1 MEGKRQRMSFA
12 AVELLRGLALAPASE
27 AIGLLDH
34 AGNGAPKPA
43 PGAVAAGRRS
53 RLGAR
58 IFAQRLD
65 VCQQAMVLTGTRGW
79 VVLPLRSGAHHDKL
93 KTKNPPFSGYGTVTA
108 HYAALFWAA
117 VHRGLT
123 ARPAT
128 RVREEVAGFQK
139 TLPDGHPMRYS
150 ELPGIMDSPLGFG
163 ICIITGPNS
172 GLCVLDADTSPP
184 EARGLDRFRLLCE
197 RLWPGAH
204 QDQDGLPLPLPP
216 PGVLAATSQGGGM
229 HLYMEWSPRM
239 GGEGLRQ
246 DTNLRLFQED
256 LPLQLIQSRDG
267 REIARS
273 CIDYRTGRQDELGRQ
288 VASGVIVCPP
298 TIGHK
303 GGQYRWLAGCSPFD
317 QAQAQPVAVSDALFR
332 YLHMSSTGHH
342 RKDLGGEGELLLKWV
357 TGGNC
362 RQRMTLAEFAAAV
375 DEGQAAGLPLS
386 FDEVLL
392 PDVAA
397 AHGLPLMI
405 DFDGK
410 IPEGEPDLPDDA
422 PAEVAEA
429 LAGVLHRLLP
439 GLRSVEV
446 VTRSGPRKLSLHVRP
461 YGLRV
466 LPREL
471 PLWVE
476 ALREELRAHAEVRG
490 WGLADAVDYGW
501 FHADNADREW
511 TLTTPFCAK
520 RNLKKPSRGLTR
532 LVGARTATEAL
543 LAGVLHRCLLA
554 PGPDERTV
562 EFPQTALERI
572 ARLKA
577 APPRPRACGAL
588 TPAVIDECVERVDA
602 GEHGSNNAWFRLLC
616 SLHAAGGTFEQ
627 AQRLTARC
635 VEAGHPGR
643 ASQLCSTWR
652 AITQPK
658 KTLVRRLGPAHL
670 LWCAGM
676 RQQDAPNQPQPQPQP
691 TLVDEW
697 YDLGAG
703 VEQDDVP
710 GFFQTV
716 LPVPG
721 TRLCARSACGNGKT
735 VSMGQTAL
743 AALLVSLN
751 LMRWA
756 RSTPAT
762 VHLNAERYRLP
773 RILFVTPRRSLAG
786 CLPGELLE
794 SAPSPAVCAYVTEV
808 IRSEAR
814 RKKKPVP
821 PVHLC
826 PMAEACRELGLQWQ
840 LYFGKKPRE
849 LAAGDHRLLVV
860 QVESLSKLRAT
871 SGSVWGDSAP
881 GPLLLLLDELE
892 SVLAQLLA
900 PTVKEEYLAATLAT
914 FEALVRN
921 ADVLVATDGYL
932 SVRGVSCLRG
942 ILTPA
947 RPLRVLHHTHVKPRG
962 KCTLIT
968 GPAFAH
974 IDLDKVPDEV
984 FRDLCDGMTY
994 DEVLGVAPSGER
1006 WALLQRVIRHA
1017 RAQEQAAR
1025 REEQHRRKEEGK
1037 APLAR
1042 KLEDAW
1048 FPLYVAEHTLAH
1060 GRRPYMPSGS
1070 RRIAVEFQR
1079 LVPEARVTVGGASP
1093 DELITKASVFGDPD
1107 GPVPDLPPAVALTPS
1122 VTVGV
1127 NWPFPPDDPRAMD
1140 RTIAYAKCHGS
1151 CGARDQVQQVMRAR
1165 WTRELTL
1172 EVHFARPP
1180 KTDPATATA
1189 TLPSLDGLRQSIQ
1202 ERGDA
1207 LVTIVQQRAGAVRPL
1222 LDKHAWVAD
1231 LVLWCAVE
1239 RRIDAAL
1246 FPQHYLHML
1255 AMCGWEVPAE
1265 GSKPMPVGDAFRY
1278 KDGTREPDVRDERE
1292 LRAPPDVE
1300 GLMLA
1305 DQPFAVAKL
1314 VDEFALLVS
1323 EMRRSAETID
1333 LYARLA
1339 ANCPPRDA
1347 VVRVATLR
1355 RWLDTSDGLRRQ
1367 AAQAAISGFEGSG
1380 GVQSAAGS
1388 VRRRAKEE
1396 VLFDLLQACGV
1407 ARSPSPQAVDRARV
1421 AQVLASDSGRAALKE
1436 LGIRAEKFTEEAAP
1450 RSLLKLLRRRLGY
1463 GSQFGIHASRGAPRD
1478 LIVYL

>member
-1 MEGKRQRMSFA
+1 MEAKRQRMSFA
-12 AVELLRGLALAPASE
+12 AIELLRGLAPASE

-34 AGNGAPKPA
+34 AGNGGLKPA

-65 VCQQAMVLTGTRGW
+65 VCQQALALTGTRGW
-79 VVLPLRSGAHHDKL
+79 VVLPLRSGAHHDKEA
-93 KTKNPPFSGYGTVTA
+93 TKNPPFCGYGTVTA
-108 HYAALFWAA
+108 HYAERFWAA

-128 RVREEVAGFQK
+128 RVREEVAAFQK
-139 TLPDGHPMRYS
+139 TLPGSHPMRYS
-150 ELPGIMDSPLGFG
+150 ELPGIMDSPIGFG

-172 GLCVLDADTSPP
+172 GLCVLDADTSPA

-204 QDQDGLPLPLPP
+204 RDGLPP

-229 HLYMEWSPRM
+229 HLYMGWEPRM
-239 GGEGLRQ
+239 GGEGLLQ

-256 LPLQLIQSRDG
+256 IPLQLASAKNG

-273 CIDYRTGRQDELGRQ
+273 CVDWRTGRLDASGRQ
-288 VASGVIVCPP
+288 EASGVIVCPP

-317 QAQAQPVAVSDALFR
+317 QAQPVAVSDALFR
-332 YLHMSSTGHH
+332 YLHMSRTGHH
-342 RKDLGGEGELLLKWV
+342 KKDLGGEGELLLKWV
-357 TGGNC
+357 TAGNC

-397 AHGLPLMI
+397 KRGVPLMV

-410 IPEGEPDLPDDA
+410 IPEGEPDLPEDA
-422 PAEVAEA
+422 PADVAEA
-429 LAGVLHRLLP
+429 LEAVLRRVLP
-439 GLRSVEV
+439 GLQSVEV

-461 YGLRV
+461 YGVRV

-471 PLWVE
+471 ALWVE
-476 ALREELRAHAEVRG
+476 SLKAELRVHGEVRG
-490 WGLADAVDYGW
+490 WDLADAVDYGW
-501 FHADNADREW
+501 FHAGDPDREW

-577 APPRPRACGAL
+577 APPRPRVYGAL

-602 GEHGSNNAWFRLLC
+602 GEHGGNIAWFRLLC

-643 ASQLCSTWR
+643 ACQLRSTWR

-676 RQQDAPNQPQPQPQP
+676 RQPDAQNQPQR

-703 VEQDDVP
+703 VEQDDAP

-721 TRLCARSACGNGKT
+721 TRLCARSACGTGKT

-743 AALLVSLN
+743 ATLLVSLN

-756 RSTPAT
+756 RSTPAA
-762 VHLNAERYRLP
+762 VHLNPERYQLP

-786 CLPGELLE
+786 CLPGELLGA
-794 SAPSPAVCAYVTEV
+794 APSPAVCAYVTEA

-814 RKKKPVP
+814 RRKKPVP

-840 LYFGKKPRE
+840 LYIGKKPKE
-849 LAAGDHRLLVV
+849 LAACDHRLLVV

-871 SGSVWGDSAP
+871 AGSVWADSAA

-900 PTVKEEYLAATLAT
+900 PTVKEEYLATTLTT

-942 ILTPA
+942 ILTPD
-947 RPLRVLHHTHVKPRG
+947 RPLRVLHHTHVQPRG

-968 GPAFAH
+968 GPTFARV
-974 IDLDKVPDEV
+974 DLNEVPEDV

-994 DEVLGVAPSGER
+994 DEVLEVPDKGER
-1006 WALLQRVIRHA
+1006 WALLQRVIRHE
-1017 RAQEQAAR
+1017 RAQEQVAR
-1025 REEQHRRKEEGK
+1025 REEQRRRKEVGE
-1037 APLAR
+1037 APLAK

-1070 RRIAVEFQR
+1070 RRLVAELKR
-1079 LVPEARVTVGGASP
+1079 LVPEARVTLGGASP
-1093 DELITKASVFGDPD
+1093 DEPVTKASVFGDPD
-1107 GPVPDLPPAVALTPS
+1107 GPVADLPPAVGLTPS

-1127 NWPFPPDDPRAMD
+1127 DWPFLPDDPRAMT
-1140 RTIAYAKCHGS
+1140 RTIAYAMCHGS

-1180 KTDPATATA
+1180 KTDPAT
-1189 TLPSLDGLRQSIQ
+1189 LPSLDGLRQSIQ

-1207 LVTIVQQRAGAVRPL
+1207 LVTIVQQRAGVVRPL
-1222 LDKHAWVAD
+1222 LDQHAWVAD

-1265 GSKPMPVGDAFRY
+1265 GSKPVPVGDAFQY
-1278 KDGTREPDVRDERE
+1278 EDGTREPDVRDERE

-1300 GLMLA
+1300 GLELP
-1305 DQPFAVAKL
+1305 DQPPAVARL
-1314 VDEFALLVS
+1314 ADEFALLVS
-1323 EMRRSAETID
+1323 VVPAAEGYRD

-1339 ANCPPRDA
+1339 ADCPPRDA
-1347 VVRVATLR
+1347 GARIAALR
-1355 RWLDTSDGLRRQ
+1355 CWLDTSDGLRRQ

-1436 LGIRAEKFTEEAAP
+1436 LGIRAEKFTEKAAT
-1450 RSLLKLLRRRLGY
+1450 RHLLKLLRRRLGY
-1463 GSQFGIHASRGAPRD
+1463 ASAAGPHASRGAARD
-1478 LIVYL
+1478 LLVHL